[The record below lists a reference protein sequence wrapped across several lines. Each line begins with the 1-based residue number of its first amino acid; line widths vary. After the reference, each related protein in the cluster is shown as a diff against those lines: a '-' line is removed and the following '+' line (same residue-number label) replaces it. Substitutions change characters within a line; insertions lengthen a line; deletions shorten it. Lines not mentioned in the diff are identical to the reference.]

1 MAGDM
6 AEKLRFR
13 PSAGTMAALGLKDIK
28 SDAPPTTAYIML
40 GEKCVRDCSFC
51 AQAVHSTSGAGRLS
65 RVTWPEAGEDELL
78 AAIKKATAEGSI
90 RRVCVQTVGGRGALE
105 TVCIAVS
112 RLRAACHTG
121 TEFSVSFSATAGLDD
136 IGRILDSGADRVALA
151 IDACNPKLHRRIKKA
166 DMAASRALITNAAKA
181 FPGRI
186 STHLIA
192 GMGETEEELLKLAS
206 SLKEEG
212 VGLGLFA
219 FTPLRGTAM
228 EGHPAPDMAS
238 YRRVQLAF
246 WLIKKG
252 LLEEGAMGF
261 DGSGRL
267 LYVGLPRAEVEG
279 LAFDGE
285 PFRTSGCEW
294 CNRPYY
300 NERPGTELY
309 NFPAPLS
316 RDEAARALEE
326 ATARLRFAGEE
337 GGR

>member
-1 MAGDM
+1 MADDT
-6 AEKLRFR
+6 ARKLRFR
-13 PSAGTMAALGLKDIK
+13 PSAGTMAALGLKEIK
-28 SDAPPTTAYIML
+28 SDSPPTTAYIML

-65 RVTWPEAGEDELL
+65 RVTWPEADEDALSESLG
-78 AAIKKATAEGSI
+78 KATADGSI
-90 RRVCVQTVGGRGALE
+90 RRVCIQTVGGRGALDV
-105 TVCIAVS
+105 VCEAVAK
-112 RLRAACHTG
+112 LRAVCGPG
-121 TEFSVSFSATAGLDD
+121 TAFSVSFSATAGLDD
-136 IGRILDSGADRVALA
+136 IGRILASGANRVALA
-151 IDACNPKLHRRIKKA
+151 IDACNPELHKKIKKA
-166 DMAASRALITNAAKA
+166 DMAASRALIKKAALS

-192 GMGETEEELLKLAS
+192 GMGETEEELLRLAS

-228 EGHPAPDMAS
+228 ENHPIPEMTS

-246 WLIKKG
+246 WMIKKG
-252 LLEEGAMGF
+252 LLKEGMMSF

-267 LYVGLPRAEVEG
+267 SYIGMSRSEVER
-279 LAFDGE
+279 LALKGE

-309 NFPAPLS
+309 NYPGPLS
-316 RDEAARALEE
+316 GEEAAMAFAKAVKGLV
-326 ATARLRFAGEE
+326 FAGEE
-337 GGR
+337 GR